1 MKEEHGLNYRIYIKD
16 HLRDGKYMIQN
27 DQLLIRYMN
36 RKDFDLMVKW
46 LNDIKVLEFYEES
59 PLNLDKVI
67 RKYGPR
73 VEGKHYVKPCI
84 VEYNNDPVGYVQ
96 YYEIQEVELEKYG
109 YSENKNIFGIDQF
122 IGETQL
128 WGRGIGTSMILLILN
143 YLSKNKSASRVVLE
157 VKNNNTRAIS
167 CYEKCGFRKIKEL
180 TIDLYLM
187 EWIKI
192 D

>member
-1 MKEEHGLNYRIYIKD
+1 
-16 HLRDGKYMIQN
+16 MILK
-27 DQLLIRYMN
+27 DQLLIRNMN
-36 RKDFDLMVKW
+36 SNDFGLMVRW
-46 LNDIKVLEFYEES
+46 LNDLKVLEFYEES

-67 RKYGPR
+67 KKYGPR

-84 VEYNNDPVGYVQ
+84 VEHNNNPIGYIQ
-96 YYEIQEVELEKYG
+96 YYEIQEAELKKYG

-128 WGRGIGTSMILLILN
+128 WGKGIGTSMILLILN

-167 CYEKCGFRKIKEL
+167 CYEKCGFKRIKEL
-180 TIDLYLM
+180 NDDLNLM
-187 EWIKI
+187 EWIQI